1 MHEVNESNLH
11 STDSNIARSTMDQHY
26 AADNCRLIRGH
37 LSQRKIL
44 VILSVASVI
53 IIYSIA
59 GTWMQNR
66 NEMSSSDP
74 VATWYNNENNRGIV
88 SKSGKAWGLYGFQDT
103 RLENTRTLNQLMDN
117 KSESLTFSLLANAT
131 QHRKGLP
138 NYYIHGTRLGL
149 GEDYSRCSIVF
160 VHLHKAG
167 GTTTKSVLRNVR
179 NNAQMPVVKL
189 TRKTNT
195 EVFTSY
201 IKNGRTSKPTVFM
214 GGFSFGICDVLKGKP
229 CTYMAVLRNP
239 YDRIISAYYYC
250 YRSHP
255 TLCGPV
261 SPKDVSITTWAIHQ
275 GSHFFN
281 QLLMLPDTCKNDSR
295 SHEYVKRYQN
305 HTRDIPYVEK
315 REDACWFQQK
325 ALHKETI
332 TKAQRRALLH
342 YILENLENWFG
353 VIGLLEEYQLSLELF
368 GEAFK
373 RNFTAAYSVPKN
385 TGKVRKNADN
395 TSIKQMKQDLL
406 NSAEVREALYE
417 DILIYEK
424 AVDIMKRQKEE
435 YFRIKNRRQ
444 KLGYEILN
452 ERC

>member
-1 MHEVNESNLH
+1 
-11 STDSNIARSTMDQHY
+11 MDQSN
-26 AADNCRLIRGH
+26 AADNCRLIRGY

-44 VILSVASVI
+44 VILSVASII

-59 GTWMQNR
+59 GTWMQSK

-74 VATWYNNENNRGIV
+74 VATWYNNENDRGTIV
-88 SKSGKAWGLYGFQDT
+88 SKSREAWGLYGFQDR
-103 RLENTRTLNQLMDN
+103 RLENTRTLNQLMDD
-117 KSESLTFSLLANAT
+117 KSASLTFSLLANAT

-138 NYYIHGTRLGL
+138 NYYIHGTSLGL
-149 GEDYSRCSIVF
+149 GEDYSKCNIAF

-167 GTTTKSVLRNVR
+167 GTTTKAVLRNVR
-179 NNAQMPVVKL
+179 NKAEMPAVKL
-189 TRKTNT
+189 NRTST
-195 EVFTSY
+195 EVFAHY
-201 IKNGRTSKPTVFM
+201 IKKGQTSKPTVFM
-214 GGFSFGICDVLKGKP
+214 GGFSFGICDVLKGRP

-239 YDRIISAYYYC
+239 YDRIISAYYFC
-250 YRSHP
+250 YNSRY

-261 SPKDVSITTWAIHQ
+261 SSKDVSITTWAIHQ

-281 QLLMLPDTCKNDSR
+281 QLLMLPDTCKRDSR
-295 SHEYVKRYQN
+295 SDEYVKRYQN
-305 HTRDIPYVEK
+305 HTRDIIPYIK
-315 REDACWFQQK
+315 KHEDACWFQQK
-325 ALHKETI
+325 ALHKETL
-332 TKAQRRALLH
+332 TKDQRHALLH

-373 RNFTAAYSVPKN
+373 RNFTAAYSVRLN
-385 TGKVRKNADN
+385 TGKARKKVDN

-406 NSAEVREALYE
+406 NSAEAREALYE

-444 KLGYEILN
+444 MLGY
-452 ERC
+452 

>member
-1 MHEVNESNLH
+1 
-11 STDSNIARSTMDQHY
+11 MDQSH
-26 AADNCRLIRGH
+26 AADNYRLIRGH
-37 LSQRKIL
+37 VSQRKIL
-44 VILSVASVI
+44 VILSVASII

-59 GTWMQNR
+59 GTWMQSR

-74 VATWYNNENNRGIV
+74 AATWYNNENKRGTNAW
-88 SKSGKAWGLYGFQDT
+88 KSAEAWGLYAFQD
-103 RLENTRTLNQLMDN
+103 RILENTRTLNQLMDD
-117 KSESLTFSLLANAT
+117 KSASLTFSLLANAT

-149 GEDYSRCSIVF
+149 GEDYSKCNIAF

-179 NNAQMPVVKL
+179 NKAEMPVVKL
-189 TRKTNT
+189 NWTSNT
-195 EVFTSY
+195 EVFAHY
-201 IKNGRTSKPTVFM
+201 IKKGQTSKPTVFT
-214 GGFSFGICDVLKGKP
+214 GGYSFGICDFLKGRP

-239 YDRIISAYYYC
+239 YDRIISAYYFC
-250 YRSHP
+250 HLKHP

-281 QLLMLPDTCKNDSR
+281 QLLMLPDTCKNNSR
-295 SHEYVKRYQN
+295 SDEYVKRYQN
-305 HTRDIPYVEK
+305 HTRDIIPYIK
-315 REDACWFQQK
+315 DREDACWFQQK
-325 ALHKETI
+325 ALHKETL
-332 TKAQRRALLH
+332 TKDQRRALLH
-342 YILENLENWFG
+342 HILENLENWFG

-368 GEAFK
+368 GETFK

-385 TGKVRKNADN
+385 TGKVKETINN

-444 KLGYEILN
+444 TLGYDILH
-452 ERC
+452 